1 VSPAR
6 LVVVASGENLP
17 IEGSV
22 TIGRSECDI
31 VFEDD
36 LVSRRH
42 ATVRSTPAGLEIED
56 LGSRN
61 GTLVNGERIEPVRTL
76 QEGDIVEIGD
86 VRLRVEGIAAVAVTR
101 AAPVM
106 KRTAAAPVASRGD
119 VPPPPVER
127 TPPREPTPPRAREV
141 APAPAAQFQAGA
153 AGRRSRRSAAR
164 RGSATLVS
172 FGIIGGT
179 AAALVAYFADRG
191 L

>member
-1 VSPAR
+1 MSPAR
-6 LVVVASGENLP
+6 LVAVASGEDFP

-31 VFEDD
+31 TLEDD

-42 ATVRSTPAGLEIED
+42 ATVRSTPGGLEIED

-61 GTLVNGERIEPVRTL
+61 GTLVNGERIEPVRSL
-76 QEGDIVEIGD
+76 REGDIVEIGE

-101 AAPVM
+101 AAEVVQP
-106 KRTAAAPVASRGD
+106 TAAAPVAPRGD
-119 VPPPPVER
+119 VP
-127 TPPREPTPPRAREV
+127 
-141 APAPAAQFQAGA
+141 APAPAPAPPSAPKEAPTPAAQFQAGA

-164 RGSATLVS
+164 RGSATLIA

>member
-6 LVVVASGENLP
+6 LVAIASGEDFP

-22 TIGRSECDI
+22 TIGRSECD
-31 VFEDD
+31 VTLEDD

-42 ATVRSTPAGLEIED
+42 AIVRSTPGGLEIED

-61 GTLVNGERIEPVRTL
+61 GTLVNGERIEPVRSL
-76 QEGDIVEIGD
+76 REGDIVEIGEF
-86 VRLRVEGIAAVAVTR
+86 RLRVEGIAAVAVTR
-101 AAPVM
+101 AAEVVQP
-106 KRTAAAPVASRGD
+106 TAAAPVAPRGD
-119 VPPPPVER
+119 VP
-127 TPPREPTPPRAREV
+127 
-141 APAPAAQFQAGA
+141 APAPAQPSAPKEAPTPAAPFQAGA

-164 RGSATLVS
+164 SGSATLIA